1 MKSHFYTRVLSFLFL
16 SILFFSAQETYAQ
29 PAAPTVTSPVTY
41 CKDATASA
49 LTATGTSLLWY
60 TTATGGT
67 GSAIAPVP
75 STATAGT
82 TNYYVTQSDTSG
94 ESARALIAVVVNSLP
109 SAPTVIPSIDYCQ
122 GYTSSALSA
131 TGTGLLWYTTATG
144 GTGSAT
150 APTPSTATAGTTYYY
165 VTQTN
170 ATTGCESPRSS
181 IEINVL
187 ATPSSPAVTTPV
199 NYCIGATSVA
209 LTATGTSLLWYTTA
223 TGGTGTSTAP
233 IPSTATLGTTNYY
246 VTQTAIISGCESPR
260 SLIVVNVNPLP
271 AAPTVTTP
279 VTYCVGATAIPLT
292 ATGTSL
298 RWYTTATGGVGSATA
313 PTPSTATAGT
323 TDYYVSQINV
333 FGCEGPRALISVV
346 VNALPAAPTV
356 TTPVTYCVGAT
367 ASALTATGTGLLWY
381 TVATGGTG
389 SATAPTP
396 STASAGTT
404 NYYVTQTNATTGC
417 ESPRALIAVV
427 VNALPAA
434 PTVTSPVNY
443 CVGVTASALTAT
455 GTGLLWYTVATG
467 GTGSAIAP
475 TPSTATAGTTNYYV
489 SQTNATTGCEGPRAL
504 IAVVV
509 NALPAAPTVTTPIT
523 YCQDATASALTA
535 TGTGL
540 LWYTTATGGTGS
552 ATAPTPSTAT
562 AGTTNYYVSQTN
574 ATTGCE
580 GPRALIAVVVNAL
593 PAAPTVTT
601 PVNYCIGATATALTA
616 TGTGL
621 LWYTTATGG
630 TGSATAPTPSTAT
643 AGITN
648 YYVTQTNAT
657 TGCESPRALIA
668 VVINASPAAPTVV
681 SPVSY
686 CRGEVASPLT
696 ATGTGLLWYTVPTGG
711 TGSATAP
718 TPSTAIIGPTDYYV
732 SQTSGF
738 GCESARATITVNIR
752 ALPVAPTVT
761 TPVTY
766 CQGATASPL
775 TATGTGLLWYTTAT
789 GGTGSA
795 TAPTPSTATAGT
807 TNYYVSQTS
816 ASTSCEGPRSLIA
829 VVVNALPAA
838 PTVTTPVTYCVGATA
853 SALTATGT
861 GLLWYTTA
869 TGGAGSATAPTPST
883 ATAGTTN
890 YYVSQTNA
898 TTGCESPRALIAVV
912 VNALPAAPT
921 VTTPVTYCVGATASA
936 LTATGTGLLWY
947 TVATGGTGSAT
958 APTPSTATAGTTN
971 YYVSQTNATTGCEGP
986 RALIA
991 VVVNA
996 LPAAPTV
1003 TTPVTY
1009 CVGATAS
1016 ALTATG
1022 TGLLWYTVATGG
1034 TGSATAPTPSTAT
1047 AGTTNYYV
1055 SQTNATTGCEG
1066 PRALIAVVVNALP
1079 AAPTVSTPV
1088 TYCVGATASALT
1100 ATGTGLLWYTV
1111 ATGGTGSATAPTPST
1126 ATAGTT
1132 NYYVSQTNA
1141 TTGCESPRALIAVVV
1156 NALPAAPT
1164 VTTPVTY
1171 CQGVTASAL
1180 TATGTGLLWY
1190 TGSTGGTGSA
1200 TAPTPSTATAGTTNY
1215 YVSQTN
1221 ATTGC
1226 ESPRALIAVVVNAL
1240 PAAPTVSTPVTYCVG
1255 ATASA
1260 LTATG
1265 TGLLWYTV
1273 PTGGT
1278 GSATAPI
1285 PSTATA
1291 GTTNY
1296 YVTQT
1301 NATTGCESPRSLIA
1315 VEVNPLP
1322 AAPTVTTPVTYCVGA
1337 TATALTA
1344 TGTGL
1349 LWYTVATGGT
1359 GSATAPTPST
1369 ATAGTTNYY
1378 VSQTSGLS
1386 CEGPRALIAVVVN
1399 ALPAAPTV
1407 TTPVTY
1413 CEGATASPLTASG
1426 IGLLWYTVATG
1437 GTGSATAPTPST
1449 ATAGTTNYYVS
1460 QTNTITGCEGPR
1472 ALIAVVVNALPA
1484 APTVTSPVTYCV
1496 GATASALT
1504 ATGTGLLWYTVAT
1517 GGTGSATA
1525 PTPSTAT
1532 AGTTN
1537 YYVSQTNATTG
1548 CEGPRAL
1555 IAVVVNALPAAPTVT
1570 TPVTYCV
1577 GATASALTA
1586 TGTGLLWY
1594 TAATGGTGSS
1604 SAPIP
1609 STATAGITNYYVSQT
1624 NATTGCEGPRALI
1637 AVVVNPLPAAPTV
1650 TTPVTY
1656 CQGATASALTA
1667 TGTGLLWYTV
1677 ATGGTGAATAPT
1689 PSTATAGTTNYYVS
1703 QTNATTGCEG
1713 PRALIAVVVNALPA
1727 APTVTSP
1734 VTYCVGATASALT
1747 ATGTGLLW
1755 YTVATGGTGSTT
1767 APTPSTATAGTTN
1780 YYVSQTN
1787 ATTGCEGPRAL
1798 IAVEVNPLPTISGT
1812 LGVCFGSS
1820 TTLTGSGTPHP
1831 TTPWTS
1837 SATGVATVSSTGV
1850 VTAVAT
1856 GTTTI
1861 TYTNSNG
1868 CSTTATVTVNP
1879 LPTITITVAE
1889 TSGLFPNDKILCD
1902 GGGATMTA
1910 TGGTSYQWWYAGG
1923 MYSTSPVW
1931 GVGFG
1936 GVGGFLLQ
1944 VKVTNSFGCIDSAF
1958 VTITTTPRP
1967 TAITGTLSACIGG
1980 TSALAS
1986 TGTPHP
1992 TTPWTSSAPGVAT
2005 VSSTGVVTAVAA
2017 GTTTIS
2023 YINDNNCSASATFT
2037 VNPDPTISGT
2047 LNTCLFTT
2055 RTLTGSGT
2063 PHPTTPWTSS
2073 APGVATISSTGV
2085 VTGVSA
2091 GTTTITY
2098 MNSNGCTKSATFT
2111 VNPLPTISHTTAETS
2126 GLAANDAIVCHGA
2139 FAALTASGGGTY
2151 EWWYAGSVYTTSP
2164 TISGGFAGPGTVVFK
2179 LVVTSTSGC
2188 VDSTFPSVLVHAPLS
2203 ISGTLS
2209 SCIGGSTTLTGSGPD
2224 HTTTPWTSSSPSVA
2238 TISST
2243 GVVNALAAGTTTITY
2258 QNSNNCTITATYT
2271 VNPDP
2276 TISGTLSA
2284 CIGNSSTLTGSGTPH
2299 PTTPWSSS
2307 ATGVA
2312 TVSSTG
2318 VVTGVSAGTTTIT
2331 YMNNNGCIK
2340 TATFTVNP
2348 LPTSISG
2355 TLSACVGAT
2364 STLTGA
2370 GTPHPTTPWT
2380 SSVPGVA
2387 TVSGSGVVTGILA
2400 GTTTITYMNSNGC
2413 TISATFTVNPLPA
2426 TPTVTT
2432 PVDYCV
2438 GATASALTATGT
2450 SLKWYSVPTGGTGS
2464 TTAPTPSTAL
2474 AGSINYYVS
2483 QTNGF
2488 TCEGPRAVITVN
2500 INPLPAA
2507 PTVTT
2512 PVTYCQGAT
2521 ASALTATGAGL
2532 LWYTVATGGTGSA
2545 TAPTPSTAAA
2555 GTTNYYVSQTNLGT
2569 GCEGPRTL
2577 IAVVVN
2583 PLPAAPTV
2591 TTPVTYCEGAT
2602 ASALTATGTGLL
2614 WYTVATGGTG
2624 SATAPTPSTA
2634 TAGTTNYYVSQTN
2647 ATTGCE
2653 GPRALIAVVV
2663 NALPAAPTVTTPVNY
2678 CLGATASALTATGT
2692 SLKWYT
2698 VATGGTGSATA
2709 PTPST
2714 ATAGT
2719 TNYYVSQTNTTT
2731 GCEGPRALIAVVVN
2745 ALPVAPT
2752 VTTPVNYCQ
2761 GATATALTAT
2771 GTGLLWYTVA
2781 TGGTGTA
2788 TAPTPSTSTV
2798 GTTNYYVSQTSATT
2812 GCEGSRALIA
2822 VVVNALPAAPTVTT
2836 PVTYCAGAT
2845 ASALTATGT
2854 GLKWYTVATGGTGSA
2869 TAPTPSTATAGTT
2882 NYYVSQTN
2890 TTTGC
2895 EGSRSLIAV
2904 VVNALPAAPTVTTPV
2919 TYCQNATASALTAT
2933 GTSLK
2938 WYTVATGGTG
2948 STTAPTPSTATAG
2961 TFNYYVSQ
2969 TNGTTGCE
2977 SPRALIAVVINPL
2990 PTAPTVTTPV
3000 NYCQGATSTALTATG
3015 TSLLWYTA
3023 ATGGTGSA
3031 TAPTPST
3038 ATVGSTNYYVSQTT
3052 ALGCE
3057 GSRALIVVSINPIPV
3072 APTVT
3077 TPINLCRGITASAL
3091 TATGTNLKWYT
3102 VATGGTGS
3110 STAPVPSTTALGT
3123 TNYYVSQT
3131 STFGCEGPRS
3141 LIVVTVNPLP
3151 IVTITSMSPY
3161 GFFYCKGLKVTLKA
3175 NSTTAKLYNWDFA
3188 GTPIAT
3194 AISDTLS
3201 VGVTGTWG
3209 VTVKDTFGCPARATV
3224 FVSEAPASEKAV
3236 LTPTK
3241 AQICEEGSVL
3251 LTCNPGFV
3259 SYTYQWFKDGLP
3271 ILPLTPKDNLKNATL
3286 PGTYIVYVMNDYGC
3300 YDTTNVT
3307 VVTNYPKPIKPVIT
3321 NTAPLLQIPAIY
3333 TYYQWYK
3340 NGAIIVGANSYQLL
3354 TTTGGLYHVQVTDEN
3369 GCLNYSDTVT
3379 ILGSNG
3385 IKNTVSQDVLKIYP
3399 NPTRS
3404 IVNIDAPVR
3413 VDVEVT
3419 DVTGRQI
3426 YSGKDVKSVNME
3438 NVADGTYIFR
3448 IFDEN
3453 HQLITVQKINKL
3465 SN

>member
-898 TTGCESPRALIAVV
+898 TTGCES
-912 VNALPAAPT
+912 
-921 VTTPVTYCVGATASA
+921 
-936 LTATGTGLLWY
+936 
-947 TVATGGTGSAT
+947 
-958 APTPSTATAGTTN
+958 
-971 YYVSQTNATTGCEGP
+971 P